1 MPLMVRSSEYT
12 WRRRMA
18 MQVVLCAALG
28 LTVALAWWVSRTRA
42 AALAVKLGP
51 PQLFVNKVM
60 SLNVRL
66 PIGWV
71 IKDFDDQVPPELL
84 ASESETSFGAQRML
98 IIAVQ
103 RERAANGHLPTPE
116 EIASSDMDGRTF
128 SPPARQFEF
137 LGNPGVIL
145 EYPPKP
151 GEKLRPILRASTVIP
166 GPKPVAVTVTLG
178 LEALRPFIPSDFD
191 LLKSVAQ
198 SLRRANLSEHGIP
211 PIQADP
217 DSNEDR

>member
-1 MPLMVRSSEYT
+1 
-12 WRRRMA
+12 MA

-28 LTVALAWWVSRTRA
+28 LTIALAWWVSRTRA
-42 AALAVKLGP
+42 AALEVKLGT
-51 PQLFVNKVM
+51 PQLFVNRVM
-60 SLNVRL
+60 SLSVRL
-66 PIGWV
+66 PIGWTT
-71 IKDFDDQVPPELL
+71 KEFDEEMPPQLL
-84 ASESETSFGAQRML
+84 ASESETTFGAQRML

-103 RERAANGHLPTPE
+103 RKQVANGHLPTPE
-116 EIASSDMDGRTF
+116 EIASSGMDGRSF
-128 SPPARQFEF
+128 SPHPRQFDF

-178 LEALRPFIPSDFD
+178 LESLRLFIPSDFD

-211 PIQADP
+211 PIKADP
-217 DSNEDR
+217 DSN